1 MVTPEALSEFK
12 RIWMEEVGTE
22 ITDAEALTKATAL
35 LSLFDIIYRPIPKA
49 WIKKYDDD
57 QHAQPL

>member
-1 MVTPEALSEFK
+1 MVTPDALREFK

-49 WIKKYDDD
+49 WAEKYDDD
-57 QHAQPL
+57 KNGKPL